1 MSAFEN
7 IPGLPA
13 GIGLNGTEMFWAVQ
27 QGNDV
32 RLTASQLG
40 SYIQQNFSALATVP
54 RFSVLD
60 LPMDGSITLASVF
73 DGERNLNWGDMVIQ
87 ASEPPFRTPYL
98 VWWNGGAWTVAG
110 K

>member
-27 QGNDV
+27 QGTDV

-54 RFSVLD
+54 QFSVAN

-73 DGERNLNWGDMVIQ
+73 DGTPNLSWSDAVTQG
-87 ASEPPFRTPYL
+87 SPPVTVPYL